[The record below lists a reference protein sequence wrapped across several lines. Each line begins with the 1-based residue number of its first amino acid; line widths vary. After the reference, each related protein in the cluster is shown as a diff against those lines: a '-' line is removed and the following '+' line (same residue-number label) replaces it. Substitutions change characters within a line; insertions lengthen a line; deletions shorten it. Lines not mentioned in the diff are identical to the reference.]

1 VHRLQEAVAKA
12 LREPAVRDR
21 LAVQGLF
28 ASGTT
33 PEEFSVQIRREIEKM
48 QSVSRF
54 AKINLD

>member
-1 VHRLQEAVAKA
+1 VAKA

-21 LAVQGLF
+21 LAAQGLF

-48 QSVSRF
+48 QTVSRF